1 MKRMSPR
8 PDGRGEGESFHV
20 RRAQRRQPRRGGV
33 AGDRDRFSVL
43 GDGAGPNPVGTIRY
57 RKGGEMK
64 LRTKFLAGAMA
75 ACFAG
80 MVATAQAAD
89 VKEVQML
96 HWWTSGGEAAAL
108 NVLKQYLA
116 KEGYAWKDV
125 PVAGGGGEGA
135 MTALKAMVAAGNPPT
150 ASQILGYFALDYAEA
165 GKLADISPLA
175 QKEGW
180 AKVIPT
186 ALQKFTTTNGKWD
199 AVPINIHS
207 VNWIWVN
214 KAVMEKIGGSEPKN
228 FDDLI
233 ALLDKAK
240 KAGVIPLALGGQP
253 WQEATMFDSV
263 VMSTGGPD
271 FYKKAFIDL
280 DESALKSDTMKKAF
294 DNLAKLRA
302 YTDPNYAGRDWNLAT
317 AMVIKGDAL
326 LQVMGDWAKGE
337 FKTANKE
344 PGKDYM
350 CYRFPGTDGSVIY
363 NTDMFAFFKVSADR
377 QAAQLALAEATMNPE
392 VQSAFNVIKG
402 SVPAR
407 TDVPDTAFDACGKK
421 GIADVKAA
429 NEKGTFLG
437 SMAQNYAQP
446 PAIGSGAYHDVVTKF
461 FHGEIKSSD
470 AAVTELVKAINNAK

>member
-1 MKRMSPR
+1 MKIRTLLMASAMAV
-8 PDGRGEGESFHV
+8 S
-20 RRAQRRQPRRGGV
+20 
-33 AGDRDRFSVL
+33 
-43 GDGAGPNPVGTIRY
+43 GAG
-57 RKGGEMK
+57 
-64 LRTKFLAGAMA
+64 
-75 ACFAG
+75 FAH
-80 MVATAQAAD
+80 AAD

-108 NVLKQYLA
+108 NVLKQDLA

-150 ASQILGYFALDYAEA
+150 ASQILGYFAIDYAEA
-165 GKLADISPLA
+165 GKLADISELA
-175 QKEGW
+175 KKENW
-180 AKVIPT
+180 AKVLPT

-207 VNWIWVN
+207 VNWVWIN
-214 KAVMEKIGGSEPKN
+214 KAVLDKIGGTEPKN
-228 FDDLI
+228 FDEFL

-240 KAGVIPLALGGQP
+240 AAGVIPLALGGQP

-263 VMSTGGPD
+263 VDSTGGTA

-280 DESALKSDTMKKAF
+280 DDSALKSDMMKKAF
-294 DNLAKLRA
+294 DNLAKLRE
-302 YTDPNYAGRDWNLAT
+302 YVDPNFAGRDWNLAT

-337 FKTANKE
+337 FKVANKE
-344 PGKDYM
+344 PGKDYF
-350 CYRFPGTDGSVIY
+350 CYRFPGTDGTVIY
-363 NTDMFAFFKVSADR
+363 NTDMFAFFNVSADR
-377 QAAQLALAEATMNPE
+377 KAAQDALAAASMNPE

-407 TDVPDTAFDACGKK
+407 IDVPDTAFDMCGKK

-429 NEKGTFLG
+429 NEKGTFVG

-446 PAIGSGAYHDVVTKF
+446 PAIGTGAYHDVVTKF
-461 FHGEIKSSD
+461 FHGEIKTSD
-470 AAVTELVKAINNAK
+470 QAVAELDKAINAAK

>member
-1 MKRMSPR
+1 MK
-8 PDGRGEGESFHV
+8 F
-20 RRAQRRQPRRGGV
+20 
-33 AGDRDRFSVL
+33 
-43 GDGAGPNPVGTIRY
+43 
-57 RKGGEMK
+57 
-64 LRTKFLAGAMA
+64 RTTLMAGAMA
-75 ACFAG
+75 VSAIGFA
-80 MVATAQAAD
+80 ASAQAAD

-108 NVLKQYLA
+108 NVVKQDLA

-125 PVAGGGGEGA
+125 PIAGGGGEGA

-150 ASQILGYFALDYAEA
+150 ASQILGYFAVDYAEA
-165 GKLADISPLA
+165 GNLADVSSLA

-207 VNWIWVN
+207 VNWIWLN
-214 KAVMEKIGGSEPKN
+214 KALMDKIGGTEPKN
-228 FDDLI
+228 FDEFI

-263 VMSTGGPD
+263 VMATGGPD

-280 DESALKSDTMKKAF
+280 DESALKSDTMKKSF

-302 YTDPNYAGRDWNLAT
+302 YTDPNYAGRNWDLAT

-326 LQVMGDWAKGE
+326 VQVMGDWAKGE
-337 FKTANKE
+337 FKAANKE
-344 PGKDYM
+344 AGKDFL
-350 CYRFPGTDGSVIY
+350 CYRFPGTDGTVIY
-363 NTDMFAFFKVSADR
+363 NTDMFAFFKVPADR
-377 QAAQLALAEATMNPE
+377 QAAQLALADATMSPA
-392 VQSAFNVIKG
+392 VQSAFNIVKG

-407 TDVPDTAFDACGKK
+407 MDVADTGFDMCGKK
-421 GIADVKAA
+421 GIADVKKA
-429 NEKGTFLG
+429 NADGKFVG

-446 PAIGSGAYHDVVTKF
+446 PALAGAYHDVVTKF

-470 AAVTELVKAINNAK
+470 AAVTELESALNNAK

>member
-1 MKRMSPR
+1 M
-8 PDGRGEGESFHV
+8 
-20 RRAQRRQPRRGGV
+20 
-33 AGDRDRFSVL
+33 
-43 GDGAGPNPVGTIRY
+43 T
-57 RKGGEMK
+57 
-64 LRTKFLAGAMA
+64 LRTTLLASAMA
-75 ACFAG
+75 IAAVGFGVSAR
-80 MVATAQAAD
+80 AAD
-89 VKEVQML
+89 IKEVQML

-108 NVLKQYLA
+108 NVLKQDLA
-116 KEGYAWKDV
+116 KQGYAWKDV
-125 PVAGGGGEGA
+125 PIAGGGGEGA

-150 ASQILGYFALDYAEA
+150 ASQILGYYAVDYAEA
-165 GKLADISPLA
+165 GKLGDISSLA

-180 AKVIPT
+180 DKVVPK

-199 AVPINIHS
+199 AVPVNIHS
-207 VNWIWVN
+207 VNWVWLN
-214 KAVMEKIGGSEPKN
+214 KAVMDKIGGTEPKT
-228 FDDLI
+228 FDDFV

-240 KAGVIPLALGGQP
+240 TAGVIPLALGGQP

-263 VMSTGGPD
+263 VASTGGID

-326 LQVMGDWAKGE
+326 VQVMGDWAKGE
-337 FKTANKE
+337 FKAANKVA
-344 PGKDYM
+344 GKDFL
-350 CYRFPGTDGSVIY
+350 CFRFPGTDGSVIY
-363 NTDMFAFFKVSADR
+363 NTDMFAMFDVSADR
-377 QAAQLALAEATMNPE
+377 KAAQLALADATMSLSF
-392 VQSAFNVIKG
+392 QSAFNVVKG

-407 TDVPDTAFDACGKK
+407 MDVPDTDFDTCGKK

-429 NEKGTFLG
+429 NDKGTFVG

-446 PAIGSGAYHDVVTKF
+446 PAIGTGAYHDVVTKF

-470 AAVTELVKAINNAK
+470 AAVTELVKAINAAK

>member
-1 MKRMSPR
+1 
-8 PDGRGEGESFHV
+8 
-20 RRAQRRQPRRGGV
+20 
-33 AGDRDRFSVL
+33 
-43 GDGAGPNPVGTIRY
+43 
-57 RKGGEMK
+57 MK
-64 LRTKFLAGAMA
+64 LRTRLLAGAIGATVVGAMA
-75 ACFAG
+75 
-80 MVATAQAAD
+80 VAYAAD
-89 VKEVQML
+89 IKEVQML

-108 NVLKQYLA
+108 NVLKQDLA

-150 ASQILGYFALDYAEA
+150 ASQILGYFAVDYAEA
-165 GKLADISPLA
+165 GKLGDITSLA
-175 QKEGW
+175 QKEDW

-199 AVPINIHS
+199 AVPVNIHS
-207 VNWIWVN
+207 VNWVWIN
-214 KAVMEKIGGSEPKN
+214 KAVMDKIGGTEPKN
-228 FDDLI
+228 FDEFV

-240 KAGVIPLALGGQP
+240 AAGVIPLALGGQP

-271 FYKKAFIDL
+271 FYKKAFVNL

-326 LQVMGDWAKGE
+326 VQVMGDWAKGE
-337 FKTANKE
+337 FKAANKE
-344 PGKDYM
+344 AGKDFL

-363 NTDMFAFFKVSADR
+363 NTDMFAMFNVPADR
-377 QAAQLALAEATMNPE
+377 KAAQLALADATMSISF
-392 VQSAFNVIKG
+392 QSAFNVVKG

-407 TDVPDTAFDACGKK
+407 MDVPDTAFDMCGKK

-429 NEKGTFLG
+429 NADGKFVG

-446 PAIGSGAYHDVVTKF
+446 PAVAGAYHDVVTKF

-470 AAVTELVKAINNAK
+470 AAVAELDKALNAAK

>member
-1 MKRMSPR
+1 MTFKTMLM
-8 PDGRGEGESFHV
+8 G
-20 RRAQRRQPRRGGV
+20 
-33 AGDRDRFSVL
+33 
-43 GDGAGPNPVGTIRY
+43 
-57 RKGGEMK
+57 
-64 LRTKFLAGAMA
+64 GAMA
-75 ACFAG
+75 AGLLGLAG
-80 MVATAQAAD
+80 GAYAAD

-108 NVLKQYLA
+108 NVLKQDLA

-150 ASQILGYFALDYAEA
+150 ASQILGYFAIDYAEA
-165 GKLADISPLA
+165 GKLADVSSLA
-175 QKEGW
+175 KKEGW
-180 AKVIPT
+180 DKVVPT
-186 ALQKFTTTNGKWD
+186 ALQKFATTNGKWD

-207 VNWIWVN
+207 TNWIWVN
-214 KAVMEKIGGSEPKN
+214 KAVMDKIGGTEPKN
-228 FDDLI
+228 FDELV

-240 KAGVIPLALGGQP
+240 AAGVIPLALVGQP
-253 WQEATMFDSV
+253 WQEAIMFDQV

-271 FYKKAFIDL
+271 FYKKAFVDM
-280 DESALKSDTMKKAF
+280 DEGALKSDTMKKAF

-326 LQVMGDWAKGE
+326 VQVMGDWAKGE
-337 FKTANKE
+337 FKAANKE
-344 PGKDYM
+344 AGKDFL

-363 NTDMFAFFKVSADR
+363 NTDMFAFFKVPADR
-377 QAAQLALAEATMNPE
+377 QAAQLALAEATMSKE
-392 VQSAFNVIKG
+392 VQSAFNIIKG

-407 TDVPDTAFDACGKK
+407 MDVSDAGFDACGKK

-429 NEKGTFLG
+429 NAGGTFVG

-446 PAIGSGAYHDVVTKF
+446 PAIAGAYHDVVTKF
-461 FHGEIKSSD
+461 FHGEIKTSD
-470 AAVTELVKAINNAK
+470 AAVAELDKALSAAK

>member
-1 MKRMSPR
+1 
-8 PDGRGEGESFHV
+8 
-20 RRAQRRQPRRGGV
+20 
-33 AGDRDRFSVL
+33 
-43 GDGAGPNPVGTIRY
+43 
-57 RKGGEMK
+57 
-64 LRTKFLAGAMA
+64 MA
-75 ACFAG
+75 S
-80 MVATAQAAD
+80 ATAIAAIGF
-89 VKEVQML
+89 VVSAHAAETKEVQML

-108 NVLKQYLA
+108 NVLKQDMA

-150 ASQILGYFALDYAEA
+150 ASQILGYFAVDYAEA
-165 GKLADISPLA
+165 GKLGDITSLA
-175 QKEGW
+175 TKEGW
-180 AKVIPT
+180 AKVVPT

-214 KAVMEKIGGSEPKN
+214 KALMDKIGGTEPKN
-228 FDDLI
+228 FDEFT

-253 WQEATMFDSV
+253 WQEATLFDSV
-263 VMSTGGPD
+263 VASTGGID

-280 DESALKSDTMKKAF
+280 DESALKSDTMKKSF

-326 LQVMGDWAKGE
+326 VQVMGDWAKGE
-337 FKTANKE
+337 FKAANKE
-344 PGKDYM
+344 AGKDFL
-350 CYRFPGTDGSVIY
+350 CYRFPGTDGDVIY
-363 NTDMFAFFKVSADR
+363 NTDMFAMFDVSADR
-377 QAAQLALAEATMNPE
+377 KAAQLALADAAMSPA
-392 VQSAFNVIKG
+392 VQSAFNIDKG

-407 TDVPDTAFDACGKK
+407 MDVPDTGFDMCGKK

-429 NEKGTFLG
+429 NADGKFVG

-446 PAIGSGAYHDVVTKF
+446 PAVAGAYHDVVTKF

-470 AAVTELVKAINNAK
+470 AAVTELVKALNAAK